1 MNPLKLFENSKFKIT
16 GGAVLF
22 STALLFGA
30 LDFSLLSAAFY
41 VTALL
46 VCGLEVFIDAVKG
59 IARADFLDEKFL
71 MSIASLGALVL
82 GEMSEAVAVMLFFA
96 IGEAFEHKAV
106 RASRNKIRALMD
118 ICPDVATVLVN
129 GEEKEIDAEDVEAG
143 DILVIKSGERVPA
156 DAIITLGTADVDT
169 SALTGESIPRSVSV
183 GDKIES
189 GSIVIGGVLQCEAI
203 RPASE
208 SSAARILELVENADE
223 RKSREESFI
232 TSFARVYTPIV
243 VSLALLLAV
252 LPSVFGLT
260 EWSNSVYR
268 ALVFL
273 VVSCPCALVIS
284 VPLAFFSGIGAMASR
299 GILFKGGSF
308 FSPLAKAKNA
318 VFDKTGTLTT
328 GKFEVSGIF
337 CNAVSEDE
345 LISLA
350 SSVEYASNHPIAL
363 AIRERSKKTYTA
375 YNITEFAGM
384 GTVGEVNGSIISVGN
399 ERLMRKISIEFTDIK
414 YPKNEAV
421 VFVGCDGKLIGVIA
435 ISDEI
440 KQEAPIALKRLSE
453 CGIERTVMLTGD
465 KRERAEEIASALSFD
480 EVKSELL
487 PENKLSELEKII
499 SKSSAKTIYVGDG
512 INDAPSITLADVGIS
527 MGAIGSDSAV
537 ECADVVIMSDNLE
550 RIPDAIVCA
559 RKTLRIA
566 RENIALALG
575 IKIGVLLLSSFGLA
589 NMWLAVFAD
598 VGVAVLAIL
607 NSMRMLLFK
616 GNLTRKAN

>member
-1 MNPLKLFENSKFKIT
+1 MNPLKLFENSKFKIAA
-16 GGAVLF
+16 GAALF
-22 STALLFGA
+22 SFALLFGA
-30 LDFSLLSAAFY
+30 LDFTVVSAVLYIA
-41 VTALL
+41 ALL
-46 VCGLEVFIDAVKG
+46 VCGIEVFIDAVKG
-59 IARADFLDEKFL
+59 IAGGDFLDEKFL

-143 DILVIKSGERVPA
+143 DIIIIKSGERVPA
-156 DAIITLGTADVDT
+156 DAIVTLGTADVDT

-223 RKSREESFI
+223 RKAREESFI

-252 LPSVFGLT
+252 LPSAFGLT
-260 EWSNSVYR
+260 EWSDSVYR

-337 CNAVSEDE
+337 CNAVSEEE

-363 AIRERSKKTYTA
+363 AIRAYSKKSYDA
-375 YNITEFAGM
+375 YNISEFAGL

-399 ERLMRKISIEFTDIK
+399 ERLMRKLSIEITDIE
-414 YPKNEAV
+414 YPKSEAV
-421 VFVGCDGKLIGVIA
+421 VFVGRDGNLIGVIA
-435 ISDEI
+435 VSDEI
-440 KQEAPIALKRLSE
+440 KQEAPIALKRLAE
-453 CGIERTVMLTGD
+453 CGINRTVMLTGD
-465 KRERAEEIASALSFD
+465 KRERAEEIASALAFD

-487 PENKLSELEKII
+487 PENKLAEFEKII
-499 SKSSAKTIYVGDG
+499 AQSSGKTIYVGDG

-550 RIPDAIVCA
+550 RIPDAIGCA

-607 NSMRMLLFK
+607 NSMRMIFFK
-616 GNLTRKAN
+616 GDLARKDN